1 MKRGAFYRQYLLP
14 GIVFQSVVIGGG
26 YGTGRELIEFF
37 LRYGPTAG
45 LVSMICVAMVIWSA
59 VAAVSFAF
67 AHVTGAYDYRSFIRQ
82 LLGRGWILY
91 EICYLILLLLVLA
104 VTGAAAGQILWEA
117 FGIPYYAGVLTIAVA
132 VSLVVLGG
140 SALVEPVFAVW
151 SFVLYAVY
159 IVLIVFAYVRFGD
172 VIVANVTAGEFREG
186 WVLAGMRYAGY
197 NLCIIPAILFVCRHV
212 ESTRGGLLAGLL
224 AGVIGMVPAIL
235 LYLAMAGLYPGIVDE
250 TVPANHLLGSLG
262 SRWFQIAFQITLFG
276 TLVETGS
283 GMIHAVNERIAGA
296 FAERKRAMPRLLRPA
311 SALSFLAAGVAL
323 SSFGLVDLV
332 AKGYGT
338 VTWGFLLVYV
348 LPTLT
353 IGVWHVAKGRPR
365 GGVSVRS

>member
-1 MKRGAFYRQYLLP
+1 MKLASFYRQYLIP

-26 YGTGRELIEFF
+26 YGTGRELVEFF

-45 LVSMICVAMVIWSA
+45 LVSMIFVAMVIWSA

-67 AHVTGAYDYRSFIRQ
+67 AHVCETYDYRRFIQR
-82 LLGRGWILY
+82 LLGRGWVLY
-91 EICYLILLLLVLA
+91 EACYVILLLLVLA
-104 VTGAAAGQILWEA
+104 VTGAAAGQILLET
-117 FGIPYYAGVLTIAVA
+117 FGVPYAVGVLTIMVA

-140 SALVEPVFAVW
+140 SAVVEPVFAVW

-159 IVLIVFAYVRFGD
+159 IILVVFAFVRFGD
-172 VIVANVTAGEFREG
+172 HIVATVSAGEFREG
-186 WVLAGMRYAGY
+186 WLLAGMRYAGY

-212 ESTRGGLLAGLL
+212 ESSKGGLIAGVLAG
-224 AGVIGMVPAIL
+224 AIGMIPAIL
-235 LYLAMAGLYPGIVDE
+235 LYLAMVGQYPAIVDQ
-250 TVPANHLLGSLG
+250 TVPANFLLGALG

-296 FAERKRAMPRLLRPA
+296 YEERNHEMPRLLRPA
-311 SALSFLAAGVAL
+311 AAIAFLAAGAAL
-323 SSFGLVDLV
+323 SSFGLVDLI

-348 LPTLT
+348 LPILT
-353 IGVWHVAKGRPR
+353 IGVYRVARGRSDS
-365 GGVSVRS
+365 GATVRS

>member
-1 MKRGAFYRQYLLP
+1 MKLGAFYRQYLLP
-14 GIVFQSVVIGGG
+14 GLVFQSVVIGGG
-26 YGTGRELIEFF
+26 YGTGRELVEFF

-45 LVSMICVAMVIWSA
+45 LVAMACVAMVIWSA

-67 AHVTGAYDYRSFIRQ
+67 AHVTRSYDYRSFIRQ

-91 EICYLILLLLVLA
+91 EACYLILLLLVLA
-104 VTGAAAGQILWEA
+104 VTGAAAGQILLETV
-117 FGIPYYAGVLTIAVA
+117 GVPYYVGVLTIAVA

-151 SFVLYAVY
+151 SFVLYAAY
-159 IVLIVFAYVRFGD
+159 IVLIVVAFVRFGD
-172 VIVANVTAGEFREG
+172 DIVTSVSAGEFREG
-186 WVLAGMRYAGY
+186 WLLAGMRYAGY

-212 ESTRGGLLAGLL
+212 ESARGGLLAGLI

-235 LYLAMAGLYPGIVDE
+235 LYLAMAGLYPGIVDQP
-250 TVPANHLLGSLG
+250 VPVNHLLAALG
-262 SRWFQIAFQITLFG
+262 SPWFQVVFQVVLFG

-296 FAERKRAMPRLLRPA
+296 FEERKRAMPRLLRPA
-311 SALSFLAAGVAL
+311 AALLFVAAGVAL

-348 LPTLT
+348 LPILT
-353 IGVWHVAKGRPR
+353 IGVWHVAKAWPR
-365 GGVSVRS
+365 GGASVRS